1 VRTGNR
7 QMEGHTATTAG
18 TASRLARRDPGGS
31 AQHAELHAVSKRGR
45 ERGGSDARN
54 QGSRRAGAP
63 RAALSLVRIEAAMI
77 AGPTTAM
84 TMLHTAFISGL
95 TPRRTSE

>member
-1 VRTGNR
+1 V
-7 QMEGHTATTAG
+7 A
-18 TASRLARRDPGGS
+18 ASAADLMREIRAR
-31 AQHAELHAVSKRGR
+31 
-45 ERGGSDARN
+45 
-54 QGSRRAGAP
+54 GAP

-77 AGPTTAM
+77 ASPTTAM